1 MGAGASGPS
10 ASVLVSIAAG
20 GGGGAGASGES
31 EYVHTCQDACHI
43 NTYIERGRERDKRE
57 KGRLVDRVRMC
68 VGEMRE
74 IWRERI

>member
-1 MGAGASGPS
+1 MPAARFSAARSTVGAGASGPS

-43 NTYIERGRERDKRE
+43 NTDIYIHT
-57 KGRLVDRVRMC
+57 C
-68 VGEMRE
+68 
-74 IWRERI
+74 I